1 MFLIDWIKKLFG
13 ALSVDLNEAPAKV
26 EPVKA
31 KAEPKKAAVAKG
43 PKVTKAALN
52 KLTKAG
58 LEEEGRKAGIEL
70 DKRKKKADLVDE
82 LYKVLK

>member
-1 MFLIDWIKKLFG
+1 MFLIEWIKKLFG
-13 ALSVDLNEAPAKV
+13 LNETPAKV
-26 EPVKA
+26 QPIKA
-31 KAEPKKAAVAKG
+31 KVEPKKAAVAKG

>member
-1 MFLIDWIKKLFG
+1 MFLIDWIKSLF
-13 ALSVDLNEAPAKV
+13 SSNDVPAKV
-26 EPVKA
+26 DPVK
-31 KAEPKKAAVAKG
+31 EPKKAAVAAG
-43 PKVTKAALN
+43 PKVTKAALG

-70 DKRKKKADLVDE
+70 DKRKKKADLVNE

>member
-13 ALSVDLNEAPAKV
+13 LNKTPAKV
-26 EPVKA
+26 DPVK
-31 KAEPKKAAVAKG
+31 EPKKAAVAKG
-43 PKVTKAALN
+43 PKVTKATLN
-52 KLTKAG
+52 KLTKDG

-70 DKRKKKADLVDE
+70 DKRKKKADLVNE

>member
-13 ALSVDLNEAPAKV
+13 LNKTPAKV
-26 EPVKA
+26 QPIKA
-31 KAEPKKAAVAKG
+31 KVEPKKAAVAKG
-43 PKVTKAALN
+43 PKVTKATLN

-82 LYKVLK
+82 LFKVLK

>member
-1 MFLIDWIKKLFG
+1 MFLIDWIKKLF
-13 ALSVDLNEAPAKV
+13 SVLEIDDAPAKV
-26 EPVKA
+26 DPVK
-31 KAEPKKAAVAKG
+31 EPKKAAVAKG
-43 PKVTKAALN
+43 PKVTKAALS
-52 KLTKAG
+52 KLTKAK

>member
-1 MFLIDWIKKLFG
+1 MFLIEWIKKLFG
-13 ALSVDLNEAPAKV
+13 LNETPAKV
-26 EPVKA
+26 QPIKA
-31 KAEPKKAAVAKG
+31 KVEPKKAAVAKGPKG

-70 DKRKKKADLVDE
+70 DKRKKKADLVNE

>member
-13 ALSVDLNEAPAKV
+13 LNKTPAKV
-26 EPVKA
+26 QPVKA
-31 KAEPKKAAVAKG
+31 KVEPKKAAVAKG
-43 PKVTKAALN
+43 PKVTKATLN

-82 LYKVLK
+82 LFKVLK

>member
-1 MFLIDWIKKLFG
+1 MFLIEWIKKLFG
-13 ALSVDLNEAPAKV
+13 LNETPAKV
-26 EPVKA
+26 QPIKA
-31 KAEPKKAAVAKG
+31 KVEPKKAAVAKG

-70 DKRKKKADLVDE
+70 DKRKKKADLVNE

>member
-1 MFLIDWIKKLFG
+1 MFLIEWIKKLFG
-13 ALSVDLNEAPAKV
+13 LNETPAKVEPINAKV

-31 KAEPKKAAVAKG
+31 TVAKG
-43 PKVTKAALN
+43 PKVTKAALG

-70 DKRKKKADLVDE
+70 DKRKKKADLVNE

>member
-1 MFLIDWIKKLFG
+1 MFLIEWIKKLFG
-13 ALSVDLNEAPAKV
+13 LNETPAKV
-26 EPVKA
+26 EPINA
-31 KAEPKKAAVAKG
+31 KVEPVKAAVAKG
-43 PKVTKAALN
+43 PKVTKAVLN

-70 DKRKKKADLVDE
+70 DKRKKKADLVNE

>member
-13 ALSVDLNEAPAKV
+13 VEDKAPAKV
-26 EPVKA
+26 QPVKA

-58 LEEEGRKAGIEL
+58 LEAEGRKAGIEL
-70 DKRKKKADLVDE
+70 DLS
-82 LYKVLK
+82 LIHI

>member
-1 MFLIDWIKKLFG
+1 MFLIEWIKKLFG
-13 ALSVDLNEAPAKV
+13 LNETPAKV
-26 EPVKA
+26 EPINA
-31 KAEPKKAAVAKG
+31 KVEPVKAAVAKG

-70 DKRKKKADLVDE
+70 DKRKKKADLVNE

>member
-13 ALSVDLNEAPAKV
+13 VEDKAPAKV

-31 KAEPKKAAVAKG
+31 KVEPKKAAVAKG

-58 LEEEGRKAGIEL
+58 LEAEGRKAGIEL